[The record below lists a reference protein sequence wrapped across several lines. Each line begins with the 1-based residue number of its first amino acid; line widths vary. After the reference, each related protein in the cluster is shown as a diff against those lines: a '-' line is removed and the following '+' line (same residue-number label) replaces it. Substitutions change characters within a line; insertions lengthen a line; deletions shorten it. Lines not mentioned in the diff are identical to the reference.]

1 MVKLKIAILVKQVPD
16 HEAIVQVK
24 SEQELDIEN
33 RYVCSFFD
41 EIALEAALNIKKNHP
56 ETELFALSA
65 GGKKSVDAL
74 RRAIAM
80 GVDQAEHLGDES
92 LENADSFYVASVL
105 AARLKF
111 LQPDLVICGK
121 QAGDDDFAA
130 VGPMVAEILNFPH
143 ASAVVSLDIDGD
155 AGKVKIGR
163 ESEGEVWFLESG
175 FPLLVTAEKG
185 LAEPHVPIVTRVMK
199 AMRAAIPNIPLDEL
213 DLKGQEPQGR
223 MRRLRYTEPPS
234 RPEVTMMEQPFPQNV
249 SELVSYLQQKGV
261 L

>member
-1 MVKLKIAILVKQVPD
+1 MKLKIAVPVKQVPD
-16 HEAIVQVK
+16 HEAIVRVK

-41 EIALEAALNIKKNHP
+41 EIALEAALNIKKAHP
-56 ETELFALSA
+56 ETEIIAMSA
-65 GGKKSVDAL
+65 GGKKAVDAL

-80 GVDQAEHLGDES
+80 GIDQAEHLGNES
-92 LENADSFYVASVL
+92 LENADSFYVAQVL
-105 AARLKF
+105 AARLKV

-130 VGPMVAEILNFPH
+130 VGPMVAEILNIPH
-143 ASAVVSLDIDGD
+143 ASAVVSMDFDAD
-155 AGKVKIGR
+155 AGKVKVGR
-163 ESEGEVWFLESG
+163 ESEGEVWYLDSS

-199 AMRAAIPNIPLDEL
+199 AMRAAIPNIPLEEL
-213 DLKGQEPQGR
+213 DMQDHQPQGR
-223 MRRLRYTEPPS
+223 MRRLRYVEPPS